1 MNMKLN
7 KNTRFSLKI
16 ALIMSAIM
24 LCIVGCGSHN
34 AVESNSSYSA
44 GNTRMS
50 STMLAMPETESDTY
64 TFTADYIDEDGT
76 AVITSL
82 DSGMVK
88 ASIEPVIIRSA
99 ELTAEVESLEEFND
113 SLEMS
118 IVEHKG
124 YIESVSEEYEE
135 STGVRS
141 CYYSIRIYS
150 TYLDDFLSVIEN
162 GTTVKS
168 KYISSNDVTTEY
180 IDIKEHI
187 KALESERETLN
198 GLLEQAD
205 SVTEVV
211 ELYDRITN
219 INYELD
225 SLNSSREYLES
236 RSEYSTVNITV
247 SEPCDNSVSFGEA
260 FKNQFSD
267 ASRIIAELLAN
278 SIMFIIGLTV
288 ILVFLGLIL
297 ICISLLIK
305 KFPVHQKETNK
316 PVETTPA
323 PPKPEPSVSVNE
335 TNKPFK
341 DLNES

>member
-7 KNTRFSLKI
+7 KNTRFLLKI

-88 ASIEPVIIRSA
+88 ASIEPVIIRNA
-99 ELTAEVESLEEFND
+99 DITAEVESLEEFND

-162 GTTVKS
+162 GATVKS

-180 IDIKEHI
+180 IDVKEHI

-247 SEPCDNSVSFGEA
+247 SEPCDNSVSFGETI
-260 FKNQFSD
+260 KN
-267 ASRIIAELLAN
+267 LAN
-278 SIMFIIGLTV
+278 SIMFIMGLAA
-288 ILVFLGLIL
+288 ILVFLWLVL
-297 ICISLLIK
+297 MCISLLIK

-316 PVETTPA
+316 PVEATPA